1 MLDLSNGLSAATT
14 ALDQAHQRYAAGD
27 FTAAANAYEQVLTSD
42 GPRAAVFYDLG
53 NCYQRLGQ
61 YGPAILAYERARL
74 LTPRNPDLLANL
86 TLARKAATAFEEP
99 GLNPRLDAL
108 LNPLSRNEWSWLV
121 TGAALFLGGLALVRG
136 AVSMPRR
143 WLRQACIVAAV
154 VAGIVIVWG
163 AAALHVRRAE
173 ANRGIVLTAT
183 ASVRLSPFASAES
196 LGTPGPGRNV
206 QLGQQSGHFI
216 YVTVPGTKL
225 CGWMAD
231 TDVAA
236 ITPPDRSGT

>member
-121 TGAALFLGGLALVRG
+121 MGGAGFLGGLTLVCG
-136 AVSMPRR
+136 AMRLPRS
-143 WLRQACIVAAV
+143 WLRQAAFAVAV
-154 VAGIVIVWG
+154 VAGLAMACGG
-163 AAALHVRRAE
+163 AVLYVRRAE
-173 ANRGIVLTAT
+173 ATCGIVLSST

-196 LGTPGPGRNV
+196 LGTPGPGRSV
-206 QLGQQSGHFI
+206 QLTLLLISSSGI
-216 YVTVPGTKL
+216 QLTLLLTSSR
-225 CGWMAD
+225 C
-231 TDVAA
+231 
-236 ITPPDRSGT
+236 